1 MQKIKTHIKPDGKL
15 DISREQIEKLIGKE
29 VEIFVH
35 EEKTNFLDTLENGP
49 KIRMKNDKLTREFI
63 HRVNKDEN
71 LYR

>member
-63 HRVNKDEN
+63 HRVNKD
-71 LYR
+71 